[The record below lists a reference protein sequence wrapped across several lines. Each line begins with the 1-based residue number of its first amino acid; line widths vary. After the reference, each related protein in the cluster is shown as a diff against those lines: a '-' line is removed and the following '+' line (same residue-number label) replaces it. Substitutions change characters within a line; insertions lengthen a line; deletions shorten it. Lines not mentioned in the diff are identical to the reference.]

1 MNGECRMKIQIF
13 NRLIRHGESFR
24 APRSVQESIPVRKIY
39 RDGVWLC
46 GGRYSKMWRF
56 QDVNYAVASEADQA
70 EILMRYCSV
79 INAWPDD
86 AYVQV
91 LTNNRRIDP
100 VEFENTMLMHL
111 RGDDM
116 DRLREEYNQIVRE
129 RTEWSNN
136 IFREKYIVIS
146 VQRRSIEEARSF
158 FARVGTEL
166 ASGFGRL
173 SSQLTEL
180 SSHDRIR
187 ILHDFFRSG
196 EEQYFNFD
204 LSQAMARGQ
213 DFQDYIAPD
222 SLQFKSDHFIMGK
235 KFGRVLFL
243 KDYPN
248 FLKDETIARLCE
260 FPQNLMLSIQ
270 IVPVPME
277 EAVADMQKRVLAVET
292 DITRWQQKQ
301 NANHNFSAETPY
313 EMQQMRQEMKALL
326 DDLTSRDQR
335 MVLVLV
341 TLVHLADSY
350 AQLNSDTEA
359 ITATARGDLCR
370 FNTLHFQQEEGL
382 NTALPYGLR
391 EIEAMRTMNTESAAA
406 LTPFSVQDVMDRGG
420 IYYGR
425 NAISRNSI
433 ICNRKL
439 LLNGNG
445 FYLGVPGSGK
455 SMAAKWELM
464 NVILNTDDDVL
475 ICDPEAEFGPVVDAV
490 RGQNIRLAPDST
502 QHVNALELGKGYEAG
517 EKPVSLKSEFILT
530 LYEHLL
536 DVQTNGRRAKSII
549 DRAVL
554 DLYEEFSKKP
564 QAPTL
569 QDLYRIL
576 QCQKENLA
584 KDIVLASE
592 IFTKGSLNTFAQPT
606 NVQLDNRVLC
616 FNIRDLGQQ
625 LRPIGMLVL
634 MEVVMMRVMQNRLR
648 GKRTWIYF
656 DELSVLFSYEWS
668 TNFLDVSWKRYRK
681 YGALASGIF
690 QNLDQAL
697 DNEVAR
703 SMISNSE
710 FLVLL
715 NQAASDRTKL
725 AELLHISDIIM
736 LAPIFSGEYEG
747 VDNIILTSK
756 YGKTKCATA
765 KVVAGILTAIL
776 TTALIVAFNLFLA
789 RAFYGTEGL
798 NCSILFAPSEYVE
811 AFIPFNIT
819 CGTLLKYQI
828 LLAFTCTI
836 SVTGITLL
844 MSAISKNQIVA
855 LVAVM
860 AIFLFPVLL
869 PIPETNPLFRLV
881 GLLPVYH
888 VLAVSLLSVEQM
900 SNGMLYAIWAI
911 PTALIFLGIGAGFSR
926 HIFAKHQV
934 S

>member
-39 RDGVWLC
+39 RDGIWLC
-46 GGRYSKMWRF
+46 GERYSKMWRF
-56 QDVNYAVASEADQA
+56 QDVNYAVASEADQS

-213 DFQDYIAPD
+213 DFRDSIAPD

-301 NANHNFSAETPY
+301 NANHNFSAEPPY

-350 AQLNSDTEA
+350 VQLNSDTEA

-569 QDLYRIL
+569 QDLYCVL
-576 QCQKENLA
+576 QCQKEELA

-725 AELLHISDIIM
+725 AELLHISDTQ
-736 LAPIFSGEYEG
+736 LSYVTDSE
-747 VDNIILTSK
+747 
-756 YGKTKCATA
+756 
-765 KVVAGILTAIL
+765 AG
-776 TTALIVAFNLFLA
+776 
-789 RAFYGTEGL
+789 RG
-798 NCSILFAPSEYVE
+798 
-811 AFIPFNIT
+811 
-819 CGTLLKYQI
+819 LLKMGGSLVPFI
-828 LLAFTCTI
+828 NDI
-836 SVTGITLL
+836 SKDTQLYKL
-844 MSAISKNQIVA
+844 MSTKLSDMSDN
-855 LVAVM
+855 LV
-860 AIFLFPVLL
+860 
-869 PIPETNPLFRLV
+869 
-881 GLLPVYH
+881 Y
-888 VLAVSLLSVEQM
+888 
-900 SNGMLYAIWAI
+900 
-911 PTALIFLGIGAGFSR
+911 
-926 HIFAKHQV
+926 
-934 S
+934 

>member
-24 APRSVQESIPVRKIY
+24 VPRSVQESIPVRKIY
-39 RDGVWLC
+39 RDGIWLC

-56 QDVNYAVASEADQA
+56 QDVNYAVASEADQS

-136 IFREKYIVIS
+136 IFREKYIVLS

-158 FARVGTEL
+158 FARAGTEL

-180 SSHDRIR
+180 SSHDR
-187 ILHDFFRSG
+187 SG
-196 EEQYFNFD
+196 EEPYFNFD

-235 KFGRVLFL
+235 KYGRVLFL

-301 NANHNFSAETPY
+301 NANHNFSAEPPY

-490 RGQNIRLAPDST
+490 GGQNIRLAPDST

-517 EKPVSLKSEFILT
+517 ESLFRSNPSLSLHCTSTFWMCRRTDAGQNPSSTARCLT
-530 LYEHLL
+530 CMR
-536 DVQTNGRRAKSII
+536 NSAKS
-549 DRAVL
+549 R
-554 DLYEEFSKKP
+554 
-564 QAPTL
+564 
-569 QDLYRIL
+569 R
-576 QCQKENLA
+576 
-584 KDIVLASE
+584 
-592 IFTKGSLNTFAQPT
+592 
-606 NVQLDNRVLC
+606 
-616 FNIRDLGQQ
+616 
-625 LRPIGMLVL
+625 
-634 MEVVMMRVMQNRLR
+634 
-648 GKRTWIYF
+648 
-656 DELSVLFSYEWS
+656 
-668 TNFLDVSWKRYRK
+668 
-681 YGALASGIF
+681 
-690 QNLDQAL
+690 
-697 DNEVAR
+697 
-703 SMISNSE
+703 
-710 FLVLL
+710 
-715 NQAASDRTKL
+715 
-725 AELLHISDIIM
+725 LLHCRTFTVFCSARRRIWRRISCW
-736 LAPIFSGEYEG
+736 PVKFSQ
-747 VDNIILTSK
+747 
-756 YGKTKCATA
+756 
-765 KVVAGILTAIL
+765 
-776 TTALIVAFNLFLA
+776 
-789 RAFYGTEGL
+789 RA
-798 NCSILFAPSEYVE
+798 A
-811 AFIPFNIT
+811 
-819 CGTLLKYQI
+819 
-828 LLAFTCTI
+828 
-836 SVTGITLL
+836 
-844 MSAISKNQIVA
+844 
-855 LVAVM
+855 
-860 AIFLFPVLL
+860 
-869 PIPETNPLFRLV
+869 
-881 GLLPVYH
+881 
-888 VLAVSLLSVEQM
+888 
-900 SNGMLYAIWAI
+900 
-911 PTALIFLGIGAGFSR
+911 
-926 HIFAKHQV
+926 
-934 S
+934 

>member
-56 QDVNYAVASEADQA
+56 QDVNYAVASEADQS

-136 IFREKYIVIS
+136 IFREKYIVLS
-146 VQRRSIEEARSF
+146 VQRRSIEEARGF
-158 FARVGTEL
+158 FARAGTEL

-196 EEQYFNFD
+196 EEPYFNFD
-204 LSQAMARGQ
+204 LLQAMARGQ
-213 DFQDYIAPD
+213 DFRDAIAPD

-235 KFGRVLFL
+235 KYGRVLFL

-301 NANHNFSAETPY
+301 NANHNFSAEPPY

-576 QCQKENLA
+576 QCQKEDLA

-725 AELLHISDIIM
+725 AELLHISDTQ
-736 LAPIFSGEYEG
+736 LSYVTDSE
-747 VDNIILTSK
+747 
-756 YGKTKCATA
+756 
-765 KVVAGILTAIL
+765 AG
-776 TTALIVAFNLFLA
+776 
-789 RAFYGTEGL
+789 RG
-798 NCSILFAPSEYVE
+798 
-811 AFIPFNIT
+811 
-819 CGTLLKYQI
+819 LLKMGGSLVPFI
-828 LLAFTCTI
+828 NDI
-836 SVTGITLL
+836 SKDTQLYKL
-844 MSAISKNQIVA
+844 MSTRPGEV
-855 LVAVM
+855 
-860 AIFLFPVLL
+860 
-869 PIPETNPLFRLV
+869 
-881 GLLPVYH
+881 
-888 VLAVSLLSVEQM
+888 
-900 SNGMLYAIWAI
+900 
-911 PTALIFLGIGAGFSR
+911 
-926 HIFAKHQV
+926 
-934 S
+934 

>member
-56 QDVNYAVASEADQA
+56 QDVNYAVASEADQS

-213 DFQDYIAPD
+213 DFRDYIAPD

-301 NANHNFSAETPY
+301 NANHNFSAEPPY

-576 QCQKENLA
+576 QCQKEDLA

-634 MEVVMMRVMQNRLR
+634 MEVVMMRVMQNRHQQR
-648 GKRTWIYF
+648 
-656 DELSVLFSYEWS
+656 
-668 TNFLDVSWKRYRK
+668 
-681 YGALASGIF
+681 
-690 QNLDQAL
+690 
-697 DNEVAR
+697 
-703 SMISNSE
+703 
-710 FLVLL
+710 
-715 NQAASDRTKL
+715 
-725 AELLHISDIIM
+725 
-736 LAPIFSGEYEG
+736 
-747 VDNIILTSK
+747 
-756 YGKTKCATA
+756 
-765 KVVAGILTAIL
+765 
-776 TTALIVAFNLFLA
+776 
-789 RAFYGTEGL
+789 
-798 NCSILFAPSEYVE
+798 
-811 AFIPFNIT
+811 
-819 CGTLLKYQI
+819 
-828 LLAFTCTI
+828 
-836 SVTGITLL
+836 
-844 MSAISKNQIVA
+844 
-855 LVAVM
+855 
-860 AIFLFPVLL
+860 
-869 PIPETNPLFRLV
+869 
-881 GLLPVYH
+881 
-888 VLAVSLLSVEQM
+888 EQ
-900 SNGMLYAIWAI
+900 
-911 PTALIFLGIGAGFSR
+911 P
-926 HIFAKHQV
+926 
-934 S
+934 

>member
-24 APRSVQESIPVRKIY
+24 VPRSVQESIPVRKIY

-301 NANHNFSAETPY
+301 NANHNFSAEPPY

-455 SMAAKWELM
+455 SMAAL
-464 NVILNTDDDVL
+464 
-475 ICDPEAEFGPVVDAV
+475 
-490 RGQNIRLAPDST
+490 
-502 QHVNALELGKGYEAG
+502 
-517 EKPVSLKSEFILT
+517 
-530 LYEHLL
+530 
-536 DVQTNGRRAKSII
+536 
-549 DRAVL
+549 
-554 DLYEEFSKKP
+554 
-564 QAPTL
+564 
-569 QDLYRIL
+569 
-576 QCQKENLA
+576 
-584 KDIVLASE
+584 
-592 IFTKGSLNTFAQPT
+592 
-606 NVQLDNRVLC
+606 
-616 FNIRDLGQQ
+616 
-625 LRPIGMLVL
+625 
-634 MEVVMMRVMQNRLR
+634 
-648 GKRTWIYF
+648 
-656 DELSVLFSYEWS
+656 
-668 TNFLDVSWKRYRK
+668 
-681 YGALASGIF
+681 
-690 QNLDQAL
+690 
-697 DNEVAR
+697 
-703 SMISNSE
+703 
-710 FLVLL
+710 
-715 NQAASDRTKL
+715 
-725 AELLHISDIIM
+725 
-736 LAPIFSGEYEG
+736 
-747 VDNIILTSK
+747 
-756 YGKTKCATA
+756 
-765 KVVAGILTAIL
+765 
-776 TTALIVAFNLFLA
+776 
-789 RAFYGTEGL
+789 
-798 NCSILFAPSEYVE
+798 
-811 AFIPFNIT
+811 
-819 CGTLLKYQI
+819 
-828 LLAFTCTI
+828 
-836 SVTGITLL
+836 
-844 MSAISKNQIVA
+844 
-855 LVAVM
+855 AVM
-860 AIFLFPVLL
+860 GL
-869 PIPETNPLFRLV
+869 IPSPP
-881 GLLPVYH
+881 GS
-888 VLAVSLLSVEQM
+888 VSGCIDL
-900 SNGMLYAIWAI
+900 
-911 PTALIFLGIGAGFSR
+911 
-926 HIFAKHQV
+926 
-934 S
+934 

>member
-1 MNGECRMKIQIF
+1 MKIQIF

-56 QDVNYAVASEADQA
+56 QDVNYAVASEADQS

-158 FARVGTEL
+158 FARVSTEL

-204 LSQAMARGQ
+204 LLQAMARGQ
-213 DFQDYIAPD
+213 DFRDYIAPD

-301 NANHNFSAETPY
+301 NANHNFSAEPPY

-464 NVILNTDDDVL
+464 NVILSTDDDVL

-490 RGQNIRLAPDST
+490 GGQNIRLAPDST

-554 DLYEEFSKKP
+554 DLYEEFGKKP

-576 QCQKENLA
+576 QCQKEDLA

-725 AELLHISDIIM
+725 AELLHISDTQ
-736 LAPIFSGEYEG
+736 LSYVTDSE
-747 VDNIILTSK
+747 
-756 YGKTKCATA
+756 
-765 KVVAGILTAIL
+765 AG
-776 TTALIVAFNLFLA
+776 
-789 RAFYGTEGL
+789 RG
-798 NCSILFAPSEYVE
+798 
-811 AFIPFNIT
+811 
-819 CGTLLKYQI
+819 LLKMGGSLVPFINDIPKDTQLYK
-828 LLAFTCTI
+828 
-836 SVTGITLL
+836 L
-844 MSAISKNQIVA
+844 MSTRPGEV
-855 LVAVM
+855 
-860 AIFLFPVLL
+860 
-869 PIPETNPLFRLV
+869 
-881 GLLPVYH
+881 
-888 VLAVSLLSVEQM
+888 
-900 SNGMLYAIWAI
+900 
-911 PTALIFLGIGAGFSR
+911 
-926 HIFAKHQV
+926 
-934 S
+934 

>member
-39 RDGVWLC
+39 RDGIWLC
-46 GGRYSKMWRF
+46 GERYSKMWRF
-56 QDVNYAVASEADQA
+56 QDVNYAVASEADQS

-301 NANHNFSAETPY
+301 NANHNFSAEPPY

-576 QCQKENLA
+576 QCQKEDLA

-725 AELLHISDIIM
+725 AELLHISDTQ
-736 LAPIFSGEYEG
+736 LSYVTDSE
-747 VDNIILTSK
+747 
-756 YGKTKCATA
+756 
-765 KVVAGILTAIL
+765 AG
-776 TTALIVAFNLFLA
+776 
-789 RAFYGTEGL
+789 RG
-798 NCSILFAPSEYVE
+798 
-811 AFIPFNIT
+811 
-819 CGTLLKYQI
+819 LLKMGGSLVPFINDIPKDTQLYK
-828 LLAFTCTI
+828 
-836 SVTGITLL
+836 L
-844 MSAISKNQIVA
+844 MSTK
-855 LVAVM
+855 
-860 AIFLFPVLL
+860 
-869 PIPETNPLFRLV
+869 
-881 GLLPVYH
+881 
-888 VLAVSLLSVEQM
+888 LSDM
-900 SNGMLYAIWAI
+900 SDN
-911 PTALIFLGIGAGFSR
+911 F
-926 HIFAKHQV
+926 V
-934 S
+934 N

>member
-56 QDVNYAVASEADQA
+56 QDVNYAVASEADQS

-100 VEFENTMLMHL
+100 VEFENTMLMNL

-146 VQRRSIEEARSF
+146 VQRRSIEEARNF

-213 DFQDYIAPD
+213 DFRDYIAPD
-222 SLQFKSDHFIMGK
+222 SLQFKTDHFIMGK

-301 NANHNFSAETPY
+301 NANHNFSAEPPY

-554 DLYEEFSKKP
+554 DLYE
-564 QAPTL
+564 
-569 QDLYRIL
+569 
-576 QCQKENLA
+576 
-584 KDIVLASE
+584 
-592 IFTKGSLNTFAQPT
+592 
-606 NVQLDNRVLC
+606 
-616 FNIRDLGQQ
+616 
-625 LRPIGMLVL
+625 
-634 MEVVMMRVMQNRLR
+634 
-648 GKRTWIYF
+648 
-656 DELSVLFSYEWS
+656 
-668 TNFLDVSWKRYRK
+668 
-681 YGALASGIF
+681 
-690 QNLDQAL
+690 
-697 DNEVAR
+697 
-703 SMISNSE
+703 
-710 FLVLL
+710 
-715 NQAASDRTKL
+715 
-725 AELLHISDIIM
+725 
-736 LAPIFSGEYEG
+736 
-747 VDNIILTSK
+747 
-756 YGKTKCATA
+756 
-765 KVVAGILTAIL
+765 
-776 TTALIVAFNLFLA
+776 
-789 RAFYGTEGL
+789 
-798 NCSILFAPSEYVE
+798 
-811 AFIPFNIT
+811 
-819 CGTLLKYQI
+819 
-828 LLAFTCTI
+828 
-836 SVTGITLL
+836 
-844 MSAISKNQIVA
+844 
-855 LVAVM
+855 
-860 AIFLFPVLL
+860 
-869 PIPETNPLFRLV
+869 
-881 GLLPVYH
+881 
-888 VLAVSLLSVEQM
+888 
-900 SNGMLYAIWAI
+900 
-911 PTALIFLGIGAGFSR
+911 
-926 HIFAKHQV
+926 
-934 S
+934 

>member
-39 RDGVWLC
+39 RDGIWLC

-56 QDVNYAVASEADQA
+56 QDVNYAVASEADQS

-213 DFQDYIAPD
+213 DFRDYIAPD

-301 NANHNFSAETPY
+301 NANHNFSAEPPY

-425 NAISRNSI
+425 NAIS

-517 EKPVSLKSEFILT
+517 ESLFRSNPSLSLHCTSTFWMC
-530 LYEHLL
+530 
-536 DVQTNGRRAKSII
+536 RRTDAGQNPSSTARCSTCMRNSAKS
-549 DRAVL
+549 R
-554 DLYEEFSKKP
+554 
-564 QAPTL
+564 
-569 QDLYRIL
+569 R
-576 QCQKENLA
+576 
-584 KDIVLASE
+584 
-592 IFTKGSLNTFAQPT
+592 
-606 NVQLDNRVLC
+606 
-616 FNIRDLGQQ
+616 
-625 LRPIGMLVL
+625 
-634 MEVVMMRVMQNRLR
+634 
-648 GKRTWIYF
+648 
-656 DELSVLFSYEWS
+656 
-668 TNFLDVSWKRYRK
+668 
-681 YGALASGIF
+681 
-690 QNLDQAL
+690 
-697 DNEVAR
+697 
-703 SMISNSE
+703 
-710 FLVLL
+710 
-715 NQAASDRTKL
+715 
-725 AELLHISDIIM
+725 LLHCRTFTVFCSARRRIWRRISCW
-736 LAPIFSGEYEG
+736 PVKFSQ
-747 VDNIILTSK
+747 
-756 YGKTKCATA
+756 
-765 KVVAGILTAIL
+765 
-776 TTALIVAFNLFLA
+776 
-789 RAFYGTEGL
+789 RA
-798 NCSILFAPSEYVE
+798 A
-811 AFIPFNIT
+811 
-819 CGTLLKYQI
+819 
-828 LLAFTCTI
+828 
-836 SVTGITLL
+836 
-844 MSAISKNQIVA
+844 
-855 LVAVM
+855 
-860 AIFLFPVLL
+860 
-869 PIPETNPLFRLV
+869 
-881 GLLPVYH
+881 
-888 VLAVSLLSVEQM
+888 
-900 SNGMLYAIWAI
+900 
-911 PTALIFLGIGAGFSR
+911 
-926 HIFAKHQV
+926 
-934 S
+934 

>member
-24 APRSVQESIPVRKIY
+24 VPRSVQESIPVRKIY
-39 RDGVWLC
+39 RDGIWLC
-46 GGRYSKMWRF
+46 GGRYSKAWRF

-136 IFREKYIVIS
+136 IFREKYVVIS
-146 VQRRSIEEARSF
+146 VQRRSIDEARSF

-213 DFQDYIAPD
+213 DFRDYIAPD

-425 NAISRNSI
+425 TAISRNSI

-517 EKPVSLKSEFILT
+517 ESLFRSNPSLSLHCTSTFWMC
-530 LYEHLL
+530 
-536 DVQTNGRRAKSII
+536 RRTDAGQNPSSTARCSTCMRNSAKS
-549 DRAVL
+549 R
-554 DLYEEFSKKP
+554 
-564 QAPTL
+564 
-569 QDLYRIL
+569 R
-576 QCQKENLA
+576 
-584 KDIVLASE
+584 
-592 IFTKGSLNTFAQPT
+592 
-606 NVQLDNRVLC
+606 
-616 FNIRDLGQQ
+616 
-625 LRPIGMLVL
+625 
-634 MEVVMMRVMQNRLR
+634 
-648 GKRTWIYF
+648 
-656 DELSVLFSYEWS
+656 
-668 TNFLDVSWKRYRK
+668 
-681 YGALASGIF
+681 
-690 QNLDQAL
+690 
-697 DNEVAR
+697 
-703 SMISNSE
+703 
-710 FLVLL
+710 
-715 NQAASDRTKL
+715 
-725 AELLHISDIIM
+725 LLHCRTFTVFCSARRRIWRRISCW
-736 LAPIFSGEYEG
+736 PVKFSQ
-747 VDNIILTSK
+747 
-756 YGKTKCATA
+756 
-765 KVVAGILTAIL
+765 
-776 TTALIVAFNLFLA
+776 
-789 RAFYGTEGL
+789 RA
-798 NCSILFAPSEYVE
+798 A
-811 AFIPFNIT
+811 
-819 CGTLLKYQI
+819 
-828 LLAFTCTI
+828 
-836 SVTGITLL
+836 
-844 MSAISKNQIVA
+844 
-855 LVAVM
+855 
-860 AIFLFPVLL
+860 
-869 PIPETNPLFRLV
+869 
-881 GLLPVYH
+881 
-888 VLAVSLLSVEQM
+888 
-900 SNGMLYAIWAI
+900 
-911 PTALIFLGIGAGFSR
+911 
-926 HIFAKHQV
+926 
-934 S
+934 

>member
-213 DFQDYIAPD
+213 DFRDYI
-222 SLQFKSDHFIMGK
+222 
-235 KFGRVLFL
+235 
-243 KDYPN
+243 
-248 FLKDETIARLCE
+248 
-260 FPQNLMLSIQ
+260 
-270 IVPVPME
+270 
-277 EAVADMQKRVLAVET
+277 
-292 DITRWQQKQ
+292 
-301 NANHNFSAETPY
+301 
-313 EMQQMRQEMKALL
+313 
-326 DDLTSRDQR
+326 
-335 MVLVLV
+335 
-341 TLVHLADSY
+341 
-350 AQLNSDTEA
+350 
-359 ITATARGDLCR
+359 
-370 FNTLHFQQEEGL
+370 
-382 NTALPYGLR
+382 
-391 EIEAMRTMNTESAAA
+391 
-406 LTPFSVQDVMDRGG
+406 
-420 IYYGR
+420 
-425 NAISRNSI
+425 
-433 ICNRKL
+433 
-439 LLNGNG
+439 
-445 FYLGVPGSGK
+445 
-455 SMAAKWELM
+455 
-464 NVILNTDDDVL
+464 
-475 ICDPEAEFGPVVDAV
+475 
-490 RGQNIRLAPDST
+490 APDST

-697 DNEVAR
+697 DNEVAH

-725 AELLHISDIIM
+725 AELLHISDTQ
-736 LAPIFSGEYEG
+736 LSYVTDSE
-747 VDNIILTSK
+747 
-756 YGKTKCATA
+756 
-765 KVVAGILTAIL
+765 AG
-776 TTALIVAFNLFLA
+776 
-789 RAFYGTEGL
+789 RG
-798 NCSILFAPSEYVE
+798 
-811 AFIPFNIT
+811 
-819 CGTLLKYQI
+819 LLKMGGSLVPFINDIPKDTQLYK
-828 LLAFTCTI
+828 
-836 SVTGITLL
+836 L
-844 MSAISKNQIVA
+844 MSTRPGEV
-855 LVAVM
+855 
-860 AIFLFPVLL
+860 
-869 PIPETNPLFRLV
+869 
-881 GLLPVYH
+881 
-888 VLAVSLLSVEQM
+888 
-900 SNGMLYAIWAI
+900 
-911 PTALIFLGIGAGFSR
+911 
-926 HIFAKHQV
+926 
-934 S
+934 

>member
-1 MNGECRMKIQIF
+1 MKIQIF

-56 QDVNYAVASEADQA
+56 QDVNYAVASEADQS

-100 VEFENTMLMHL
+100 LEFENTMLMHL

-213 DFQDYIAPD
+213 DFRDYIAPD
-222 SLQFKSDHFIMGK
+222 SLQFKTDHFIMGK

-301 NANHNFSAETPY
+301 NANHNFSAEPPY

-576 QCQKENLA
+576 QCQKEDLA

-616 FNIRDLGQQ
+616 FNIRDLG
-625 LRPIGMLVL
+625 
-634 MEVVMMRVMQNRLR
+634 
-648 GKRTWIYF
+648 
-656 DELSVLFSYEWS
+656 
-668 TNFLDVSWKRYRK
+668 
-681 YGALASGIF
+681 
-690 QNLDQAL
+690 
-697 DNEVAR
+697 
-703 SMISNSE
+703 
-710 FLVLL
+710 
-715 NQAASDRTKL
+715 
-725 AELLHISDIIM
+725 
-736 LAPIFSGEYEG
+736 
-747 VDNIILTSK
+747 
-756 YGKTKCATA
+756 
-765 KVVAGILTAIL
+765 
-776 TTALIVAFNLFLA
+776 
-789 RAFYGTEGL
+789 
-798 NCSILFAPSEYVE
+798 
-811 AFIPFNIT
+811 
-819 CGTLLKYQI
+819 
-828 LLAFTCTI
+828 
-836 SVTGITLL
+836 
-844 MSAISKNQIVA
+844 
-855 LVAVM
+855 
-860 AIFLFPVLL
+860 
-869 PIPETNPLFRLV
+869 
-881 GLLPVYH
+881 
-888 VLAVSLLSVEQM
+888 
-900 SNGMLYAIWAI
+900 
-911 PTALIFLGIGAGFSR
+911 
-926 HIFAKHQV
+926 
-934 S
+934 

>member
-1 MNGECRMKIQIF
+1 M
-13 NRLIRHGESFR
+13 
-24 APRSVQESIPVRKIY
+24 RSVQESIPVRKIY

-56 QDVNYAVASEADQA
+56 QDVNYAVASEADQS

-100 VEFENTMLMHL
+100 LEFENTMLMHL

-213 DFQDYIAPD
+213 DFRDYIAPD

-301 NANHNFSAETPY
+301 NANHNFSAEPPY

-576 QCQKENLA
+576 QCQKEDLA

-634 MEVVMMRVMQNRLR
+634 MEVVMMLA
-648 GKRTWIYF
+648 
-656 DELSVLFSYEWS
+656 
-668 TNFLDVSWKRYRK
+668 
-681 YGALASGIF
+681 GAENGGSANMIVVVIGNIF
-690 QNLDQAL
+690 VGA
-697 DNEVAR
+697 
-703 SMISNSE
+703 M
-710 FLVLL
+710 
-715 NQAASDRTKL
+715 
-725 AELLHISDIIM
+725 
-736 LAPIFSGEYEG
+736 EG
-747 VDNIILTSK
+747 
-756 YGKTKCATA
+756 
-765 KVVAGILTAIL
+765 
-776 TTALIVAFNLFLA
+776 LIVAIQVLRL
-789 RAFYGTEGL
+789 
-798 NCSILFAPSEYVE
+798 EYYE
-811 AFIPFNIT
+811 
-819 CGTLLKYQI
+819 
-828 LLAFTCTI
+828 
-836 SVTGITLL
+836 
-844 MSAISKNQIVA
+844 M
-855 LVAVM
+855 
-860 AIFLFPVLL
+860 
-869 PIPETNPLFRLV
+869 
-881 GLLPVYH
+881 
-888 VLAVSLLSVEQM
+888 
-900 SNGMLYAIWAI
+900 
-911 PTALIFLGIGAGFSR
+911 FSR
-926 HIFAKHQV
+926 FYKGNGREFKPFLKK
-934 S
+934 SK

>member
-204 LSQAMARGQ
+204 LSQAMAHGQ

-301 NANHNFSAETPY
+301 NANHNFSAEPPY

-648 GKRTWIYF
+648 GKQTWIYF

-725 AELLHISDIIM
+725 AELLHISDTQ
-736 LAPIFSGEYEG
+736 LSYVTDSE
-747 VDNIILTSK
+747 
-756 YGKTKCATA
+756 
-765 KVVAGILTAIL
+765 AG
-776 TTALIVAFNLFLA
+776 
-789 RAFYGTEGL
+789 RG
-798 NCSILFAPSEYVE
+798 
-811 AFIPFNIT
+811 
-819 CGTLLKYQI
+819 LLKMGGSLVPFINDIPKDTQLYK
-828 LLAFTCTI
+828 
-836 SVTGITLL
+836 L
-844 MSAISKNQIVA
+844 MSTRPGEV
-855 LVAVM
+855 
-860 AIFLFPVLL
+860 
-869 PIPETNPLFRLV
+869 
-881 GLLPVYH
+881 
-888 VLAVSLLSVEQM
+888 
-900 SNGMLYAIWAI
+900 
-911 PTALIFLGIGAGFSR
+911 
-926 HIFAKHQV
+926 
-934 S
+934 

>member
-56 QDVNYAVASEADQA
+56 QDVNYAVASEADQS

-100 VEFENTMLMHL
+100 LEFENTMLMHL

-213 DFQDYIAPD
+213 DFRDYIAPD
-222 SLQFKSDHFIMGK
+222 SLQFKTDHFIMGK

-301 NANHNFSAETPY
+301 NANHNFSAEPPY

-464 NVILNTDDDVL
+464 NVILSTDDDVL

-490 RGQNIRLAPDST
+490 GGQNIRLAPDST

-554 DLYEEFSKKP
+554 DLYEEFGKKP

-576 QCQKENLA
+576 QCQKEDLA

-725 AELLHISDIIM
+725 AELLHISDTQ
-736 LAPIFSGEYEG
+736 LSYVTDSE
-747 VDNIILTSK
+747 
-756 YGKTKCATA
+756 
-765 KVVAGILTAIL
+765 AG
-776 TTALIVAFNLFLA
+776 
-789 RAFYGTEGL
+789 RG
-798 NCSILFAPSEYVE
+798 
-811 AFIPFNIT
+811 
-819 CGTLLKYQI
+819 LLKMGGSLVPFI
-828 LLAFTCTI
+828 NDI
-836 SVTGITLL
+836 SKDTQLYKL
-844 MSAISKNQIVA
+844 MSTRPGEV
-855 LVAVM
+855 
-860 AIFLFPVLL
+860 
-869 PIPETNPLFRLV
+869 
-881 GLLPVYH
+881 
-888 VLAVSLLSVEQM
+888 
-900 SNGMLYAIWAI
+900 
-911 PTALIFLGIGAGFSR
+911 
-926 HIFAKHQV
+926 
-934 S
+934 

>member
-56 QDVNYAVASEADQA
+56 QDVNYAVASEADQS

-301 NANHNFSAETPY
+301 NANHNFSAEPPY

-406 LTPFSVQDVMDRGG
+406 LMPFSVQDVMDRGG

-517 EKPVSLKSEFILT
+517 ESLFRSNPSLSLHCTSTFWMC
-530 LYEHLL
+530 
-536 DVQTNGRRAKSII
+536 RRTDAGQNPSSTARCSTCMRNSAKS
-549 DRAVL
+549 R
-554 DLYEEFSKKP
+554 
-564 QAPTL
+564 
-569 QDLYRIL
+569 R
-576 QCQKENLA
+576 
-584 KDIVLASE
+584 
-592 IFTKGSLNTFAQPT
+592 
-606 NVQLDNRVLC
+606 
-616 FNIRDLGQQ
+616 
-625 LRPIGMLVL
+625 
-634 MEVVMMRVMQNRLR
+634 
-648 GKRTWIYF
+648 
-656 DELSVLFSYEWS
+656 
-668 TNFLDVSWKRYRK
+668 
-681 YGALASGIF
+681 
-690 QNLDQAL
+690 
-697 DNEVAR
+697 
-703 SMISNSE
+703 
-710 FLVLL
+710 
-715 NQAASDRTKL
+715 
-725 AELLHISDIIM
+725 LLHCRTFTVFCSARRRIWRRISCW
-736 LAPIFSGEYEG
+736 PVKFSQ
-747 VDNIILTSK
+747 
-756 YGKTKCATA
+756 
-765 KVVAGILTAIL
+765 
-776 TTALIVAFNLFLA
+776 
-789 RAFYGTEGL
+789 RA
-798 NCSILFAPSEYVE
+798 A
-811 AFIPFNIT
+811 
-819 CGTLLKYQI
+819 
-828 LLAFTCTI
+828 
-836 SVTGITLL
+836 
-844 MSAISKNQIVA
+844 
-855 LVAVM
+855 
-860 AIFLFPVLL
+860 
-869 PIPETNPLFRLV
+869 
-881 GLLPVYH
+881 
-888 VLAVSLLSVEQM
+888 
-900 SNGMLYAIWAI
+900 
-911 PTALIFLGIGAGFSR
+911 
-926 HIFAKHQV
+926 
-934 S
+934 